1 MEVSNTLSGGRTSA
15 SLLPLTIYSSQNRLS
30 YTFGGGQKPILWTS
44 TSIQHVWLWSKQTP
58 NFYKISHAWSK
69 TNSPNYTWQW
79 SKRSF
84 LTSIGRG
91 HANFSKPPTRL
102 VTEQSP
108 IQGSK
113 RTIHKVLTYFTVHAC
128 WQSLWTST
136 TRFLVGGGQNGLSV
150 LLQSLHH
157 VYTKQ
162 TLQTST
168 KPSARLYK
176 TDSPNFYKSL
186 TCKAAVKTDIPNFYR
201 LGDGHN
207 GLSELFGG
215 GKHSPNFYES
225 PTRMAAVLSK
235 VLKTNSSSFYKP
247 PKRLVAVKTESSTSG
262 LSKLLLASYTLGVGL
277 NGLFK
282 RERLSSPGLKRFTL
296 S

>member
-1 MEVSNTLSGGRTSA
+1 MIKTE
-15 SLLPLTIYSSQNRLS
+15 
-30 YTFGGGQKPILWTS
+30 F
-44 TSIQHVWLWSKQTP
+44 P
-58 NFYKISHAWSK
+58 NFYWQRSCQLQQASITLGDGTEPYSGVETDYPQGTNILYSTCLLTVTLNFYNTFPRWRWSK
-69 TNSPNYTWQW
+69 
-79 SKRSF
+79 
-84 LTSIGRG
+84 
-91 HANFSKPPTRL
+91 
-102 VTEQSP
+102 
-108 IQGSK
+108 
-113 RTIHKVLTYFTVHAC
+113 
-128 WQSLWTST
+128 WT
-136 TRFLVGGGQNGLSV
+136 LS
-150 LLQSLHH
+150 
-157 VYTKQ
+157 
-162 TLQTST
+162 TST

-176 TDSPNFYKSL
+176 TDSPNFYKSP

-225 PTRMAAVLSK
+225 PTPMAAVLSK